1 MPRFTSIV
9 TVCMNRREHLL
20 ETAPRVAAWPHHREH
35 LIVDWSSV
43 EPLRRR
49 ELPDDPRIRL
59 LRVEG
64 ERRWNLCRAYNFAL
78 HQARGDCLFKLDADG
93 WPEDLAE
100 PDSLAV
106 DGVVCCF
113 GSGEDGRLGQFVIDR
128 GLVEQVG
135 GFNEYLW
142 GYGFD
147 DKDLKARLQGHA
159 GAVIHLLPPRA
170 LGVIAHSIEYRA
182 SRAHRADVRPGPLEE
197 GRSHALKRATSMANR
212 VLAAS
217 CPWSH
222 RSAPSRYLH
231 DPLAD
236 VWHLVPDSLP
246 RPPEGV
252 RQELIRLRRHQFW
265 GRFLMIP
272 EVVVM
277 ELPVKLLPK
286 ERQGD
291 FPVRWWHRLYWHTIR
306 RAFAWPVHLL
316 TLLKG
321 RLRQLRRRVRG

>member
-1 MPRFTSIV
+1 MPRSTSVV

-20 ETAPRVAAWPHHREH
+20 EAAPRVAAWPHHQEH
-35 LIVDWSSV
+35 LIVDWSSID
-43 EPLRRR
+43 PLRRAD
-49 ELPDDPRIRL
+49 LPDDPRIRL

-78 HQARGDCLFKLDADG
+78 QQARGDCLFKLDADG
-93 WPEDLAE
+93 WPEDLPAA
-100 PDSLAV
+100 DALAV

-113 GSGEDGRLGQFVIDR
+113 GSGEDGRLGQFLVDR
-128 GLVEQVG
+128 SLLEQVG

-159 GAVIHLLPPRA
+159 GVAIRLLQPQA

-197 GRSHALKRATSMANR
+197 GHSHALKRATSMANR
-212 VLAAS
+212 VMAAS

-222 RSAPSRYLH
+222 RSPASRYSH
-231 DPLAD
+231 DPLTG
-236 VWHLVPDSLP
+236 VWRLVPDSLP

-286 ERQGD
+286 ESRGD

-306 RAFAWPVHLL
+306 RAYAWPVGLL
-316 TLLKG
+316 ALLKG
-321 RLRQLRRRVRG
+321 RRQQLLRLVRG

>member
-1 MPRFTSIV
+1 MARSTSIV

-20 ETAPRVAAWPHHREH
+20 EAAPRVAAWPHHREH

-49 ELPDDPRIRL
+49 ELPGDPRIRL

-64 ERRWNLCRAYNFAL
+64 EARWNLSRAYNFGL
-78 HQARGDCLFKLDADG
+78 QQASGDCLFKLDADG
-93 WPEDLAE
+93 WPEDL
-100 PDSLAV
+100 PDPDALAV
-106 DGVVCCF
+106 DGLVCCF
-113 GSGEDGRLGQFVIDR
+113 GSGEDGRLGQFLIDR
-128 GLVEQVG
+128 GLLQQVG

-159 GAVIHLLPPRA
+159 GAEIRLLPPTA
-170 LGVIAHSIEYRA
+170 LGVIPHSVEYRA

-197 GRSHALKRATSMANR
+197 SHSHALKRTTSMANR
-212 VLAAS
+212 VMAAS

-222 RSAPSRYLH
+222 RRAPSRYRH

-236 VWHLVPDSLP
+236 LWHLVPDSLP

-252 RQELIRLRRHQFW
+252 RQELIRLRRQQFW
-265 GRFLMIP
+265 SRFLLLP
-272 EVVVM
+272 DAVVK
-277 ELPVKLLPK
+277 ELPVKLLPA

-306 RAFAWPVHLL
+306 RAYGWPLALL
-316 TLLKG
+316 AQLKG
-321 RLRQLRRRVRG
+321 KRQLLRRRVGG

>member
-1 MPRFTSIV
+1 MARSTSIV
-9 TVCMNRREHLL
+9 TVCMNRREHLV
-20 ETAPRVAAWPHHREH
+20 EAAPRVAAWPHHREH

-43 EPLRRR
+43 EPLRRA

-64 ERRWNLCRAYNFAL
+64 EARWNLCRAYNFGL
-78 HQARGDCLFKLDADG
+78 QQASGDCLFKLDADG
-93 WPEDLAE
+93 WPEDLPE

-106 DGVVCCF
+106 DGQVCCF
-113 GSGEDGRLGQFVIDR
+113 GSGEDGRLGQFLIDR
-128 GLVEQVG
+128 GLLQQVG

-159 GAVIHLLPPRA
+159 GAGIRLLPPSA
-170 LGVIAHSIEYRA
+170 LGVIVHSIEYRA

-197 GRSHALKRATSMANR
+197 GHSHALKRATSMANR

-222 RSAPSRYLH
+222 CRAPSRYHH
-231 DPLAD
+231 DPVAN
-236 VWHLVPDSLP
+236 VWHLVPNSLP

-252 RQELIRLRRHQFW
+252 RQELIRLRRQQFW
-265 GRFLMIP
+265 GRFLMLP

-277 ELPVKLLPK
+277 ELPVKLLPP

-306 RAFAWPVHLL
+306 RAYAWPLGLL
-316 TLLKG
+316 AQLKG
-321 RLRQLRRRVRG
+321 RRHQLLRLLGG